1 MLHSPGLP
9 LSSVAVP
16 LVSILSR
23 RPVEPEYLAA
33 GWFILKFRP
42 AAAAAAPVPVWLLC
56 RTLPKC
62 CCCVY
67 IAATSLKQQS
77 QHSACCCP
85 L

>member
-42 AAAAAAPVPVWLLC
+42 AAAAQCQFGSSAALC
-56 RTLPKC
+56 QSAAAV
-62 CCCVY
+62 VY

-77 QHSACCCP
+77 QQSACCCP